1 MKPITWLALFLV
13 IDSVLSGCVSAGST
27 IVPVQ
32 TEIPTSSLTPILPTL
47 TSTYTPTATFTVT
60 PTLSATLEPERA
72 KELVSTLLQ
81 EPVDCKAPCFWGIEP
96 ELTTFD
102 EAINTFTHLG
112 LKLKFTATLNGKDFY
127 ATIYNLD
134 NDIRVSPVI
143 GIQDNTVKSIDVGIE
158 INDTSQL
165 GAQRKWSAYSPET
178 LISLYGPPSRVD
190 FFLGRVAPTP
200 THSMVLYFEKVN
212 LIVDYIGTNIL
223 HDGPGLEICPLT
235 NQVEFLKIWM
245 GNDPQ
250 YPPHPGV
257 SLEKATS
264 LTLEEF
270 SNLMLGDPEKA
281 CFNLREESF
290 P

>member
-13 IDSVLSGCVSAGST
+13 IAWVLSGCVSAGST

-32 TEIPTSSLTPILPTL
+32 TEIPTSSPTPILPTL
-47 TSTYTPTATFTVT
+47 TSTYTPTATVTVT
-60 PTLSATLEPERA
+60 PTLPATLEPERA

-96 ELTTFD
+96 GLTTLN

-112 LKLKFTATLNGKDFY
+112 LKLKFTATLDGKDFY

-143 GIQDNTVKSIDVGIE
+143 GIQNNTVKSLDVGIE
-158 INDTSQL
+158 INDTSQM
-165 GAQRKWSAYSPET
+165 GTPRKWSAYSPET
-178 LISLYGPPSRVD
+178 LISQYGPPSRVD

-212 LIVDYIGTNIL
+212 LIVGYIGTNLL

-245 GNDPQ
+245 GNEPQ
-250 YPPHPGV
+250 YPPSLGV
-257 SLEKATS
+257 PLEKATS
-264 LTLEEF
+264 LTMDEF
-270 SNLMLGDPEKA
+270 SKLMTGDPKKA
-281 CFNLREESF
+281 CFKLKGEMF